1 MEKKTISDEVV
12 FILFLCYITITCRH
26 TIVYDG
32 KDCFSNDVLT
42 VFVFDLF

>member
-1 MEKKTISDEVV
+1 MEKQIFRMKWC
-12 FILFLCYITITCRH
+12 LFY

-32 KDCFSNDVLT
+32 KDCFLNDVLT